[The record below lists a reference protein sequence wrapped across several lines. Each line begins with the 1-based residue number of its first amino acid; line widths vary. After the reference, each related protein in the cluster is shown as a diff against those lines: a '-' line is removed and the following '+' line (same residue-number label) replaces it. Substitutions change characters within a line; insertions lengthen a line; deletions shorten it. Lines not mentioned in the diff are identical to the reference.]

1 MCLPLSQVLASFGHH
16 DDVVLSPLIGVSSM
30 TAEEMDLKNS
40 EMEIENFLKIAPVP
54 FYESQPLT
62 NNAGNPLLGLDGKTL
77 EERVLVNPLDWWRM
91 NAGLFPALSVIA
103 RRTLCIPATSAP
115 SERLFSSAGSV
126 VSPKRTKLDP
136 HLTADMILLHE
147 VKDLFRKL

>member
-1 MCLPLSQVLASFGHH
+1 MTREAQLCFDVHH
-16 DDVVLSPLIGVSSM
+16 PCAIKVYHHLV
-30 TAEEMDLKNS
+30 
-40 EMEIENFLKIAPVP
+40 
-54 FYESQPLT
+54 
-62 NNAGNPLLGLDGKTL
+62 GLDGKTL

-136 HLTADMILLHE
+136 HLAADMILLHE